1 MMLLSDT
8 WCFKCFVVGHLRN
21 WMFKN
26 TSRGEKERETRMHA
40 GVHCIASERSWQTA
54 LVSLVFLFFLSS
66 WLRKKSRSPCWVGD
80 GCAGAAALRFLPAL
94 QSHPGRGIVKRP
106 AVPRPLAM
114 VSCKYLILLSLSYIS
129 ISLSPSCGCFLD
141 HFLFFSL
148 LIFCFHFDLQEGHTT
163 FLSVQAGFLYCFSNK
178 RRRGEQSSRK
188 GSSLCIQNHD
198 QLFFVIPA
206 EYEKSQRKVYTETLR
221 MYSSP

>member
-54 LVSLVFLFFLSS
+54 PVSLVFLFFLSS

-94 QSHPGRGIVKRP
+94 QSHPGRGIVQRP
-106 AVPRPLAM
+106 AVPRSLAM

-129 ISLSPSCGCFLD
+129 ISLVWVFSWPLS
-141 HFLFFSL
+141 LFFSPHL
-148 LIFCFHFDLQEGHTT
+148 LFSFWPSRGADNLPVSSGWFLILFLQQEKEGWAEQQKGQLPLCSESWSAFFCHSGRVREIT
-163 FLSVQAGFLYCFSNK
+163 K
-178 RRRGEQSSRK
+178 ESSHWDTA
-188 GSSLCIQNHD
+188 N
-198 QLFFVIPA
+198 V
-206 EYEKSQRKVYTETLR
+206 
-221 MYSSP
+221 